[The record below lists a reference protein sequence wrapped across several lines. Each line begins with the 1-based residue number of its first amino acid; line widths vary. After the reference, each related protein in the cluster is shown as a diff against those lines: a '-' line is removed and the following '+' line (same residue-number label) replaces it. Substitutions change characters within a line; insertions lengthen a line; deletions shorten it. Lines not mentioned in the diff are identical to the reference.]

1 MSGEINCSKAMV
13 VILPTL
19 GLVWKKKVASISL
32 SIKNSYSET
41 SEESSAS
48 VVKAALVSE
57 SEEINIHH

>member
-1 MSGEINCSKAMV
+1 MSGEINCSKAVV
-13 VILPTL
+13 VILLTL
-19 GLVWKKKVASISL
+19 GLVWKKKVAFISL